1 MNKYILAITLIFSLS
16 LSSCLDSIEGYGL
29 GDVLGENELTSDNIV
44 NGLKEALKVSA
55 KKTSNDLG
63 LEDGY
68 LANEMI
74 KLALPED
81 VATVL
86 TNVISFEQKYGSY
99 LEGIGLDS
107 KFKDMK
113 EDMVVALN
121 RAAEDAA
128 PESFDIFV
136 DAIVGMNVSDGL
148 NILTGDSIAA
158 TSYLKSN
165 TQTALIGVFSPIV
178 KKSLDKV
185 NATQLWTTISS
196 KYNDG
201 FLPIYNNLVSISESP
216 GASFTLTTLGVSD
229 FKDTYNFPGALPT
242 DLSEYTTDKALS
254 GLFTVVGEEESLL
267 RANVDER
274 LGFISDFTDG
284 FDTDLIKDI
293 FNYAQN
299 ESE

>member
-99 LEGIGLDS
+99 LEGVGLDS

-178 KKSLDKV
+178 KTSLDKV
-185 NATQLWTTISS
+185 NATQLWSTISNS
-196 KYNDG
+196 YNSYI
-201 FLPIYNNLVSISESP
+201 LPAYKTIKTASESEF
-216 GASFTLTTLGVSD
+216 SSLTLTALGVSD